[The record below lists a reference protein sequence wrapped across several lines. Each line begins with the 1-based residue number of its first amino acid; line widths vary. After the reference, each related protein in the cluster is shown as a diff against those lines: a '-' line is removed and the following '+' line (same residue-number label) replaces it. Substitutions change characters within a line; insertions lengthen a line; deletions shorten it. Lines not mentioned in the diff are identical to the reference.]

1 MLKLPWFVCLL
12 VATILGGI
20 WGAIPGFFKAYFNI
34 NEVITSI
41 MFNWIGLYL
50 VNELIYQNG
59 TGPMYEDVYKRQVLL
74 TGKKLESG
82 RSILFCWTKK
92 QQNRSRRC
100 RRPPNRRP
108 SAGRSCAR
116 SGRGCSVCILSLI
129 HI

>member
-1 MLKLPWFVCLL
+1 MLPVSTRWALTAPSTAPSCSRCPGIVCLI

-59 TGPMYEDVYKRQVLL
+59 TGPMYDVRNTRTLNL
-74 TGKKLESG
+74 GKSAELSKAS
-82 RSILFCWTKK
+82 
-92 QQNRSRRC
+92 SRT
-100 RRPPNRRP
+100 
-108 SAGRSCAR
+108 SA
-116 SGRGCSVCILSLI
+116 
-129 HI
+129 